1 MKSIL
6 IALTCVF
13 TASACAAVN
22 SKPAQD
28 PASGYNSSVPKQ
40 DGSTDASSKAD
51 HGAYE
56 QTKTADN
63 TKVNE
68 RDRHT
73 SALTPMVQG
82 NSGSET
88 KISADIRKGIM
99 NDPTLSFTAKNV
111 KIITVGTKVT
121 LRGPVKS
128 AQEKVAI
135 EALAKRAGGV
145 SEIDNQLEVNNL
157 IQFNEPQLEDCHEKS
172 RNVYCSRS

>member
-13 TASACAAVN
+13 TASACAAVK
-22 SKPAQD
+22 SKPNQE
-28 PASGYNSSVPKQ
+28 PSSGYNSSGPKQ
-40 DGSTDASSKAD
+40 DGSTDSSSIAER
-51 HGAYE
+51 GAYE
-56 QTKTADN
+56 QTKNADN

-73 SALTPMVQG
+73 STLTPMDQG
-82 NSGSET
+82 NSGSEM

-99 NDPTLSFTAKNV
+99 DDPTLSFTAKNV

-128 AQEKVAI
+128 AQEKETI
-135 EALAKRAGGV
+135 ESVAKRAVGV
-145 SEIDNQLEVNNL
+145 GEIDNQLEVLN
-157 IQFNEPQLEDCHEKS
+157 
-172 RNVYCSRS
+172 